1 MSTLIHFP
9 LITDG
14 RFRMATIAPR
24 QTRNADPNELS
35 ALRRLGELFQRAR
48 LEKKLSDR
56 ELGKLAGISR
66 QHVRFAIAG
75 GNITILM
82 LLRLTRALQIP
93 SRALSDLGLHVFAAL
108 RHIEE
113 AATHLS
119 EAAALLGGKASEEP
133 RHSDSNDTDARA
145 AALVREVMAKAKT
158 LGPNRLSVLDETLR
172 GLVASAEQP
181 GVPAVREKRSGTGW
195 PRPK

>member
-1 MSTLIHFP
+1 
-9 LITDG
+9 
-14 RFRMATIAPR
+14 MATTAPR
-24 QTRNADPNELS
+24 QTRNAAPNELNT
-35 ALRRLGELFQRAR
+35 LRRLGDIFRRAQ
-48 LEKKLSDR
+48 LEQKLSDR

-66 QHVRFAIAG
+66 QHVRFAASG
-75 GNITILM
+75 GNITIIM

-93 SRALSDLGLHVFAAL
+93 SQSLSELGLNVFAAL

-113 AATHLS
+113 AASHLS
-119 EAAALLGGKASEEP
+119 EAAAVLGCKASEEL
-133 RHSDSNDTDARA
+133 RHPESDDTDARA

-181 GVPAVREKRSGTGW
+181 AIPAVREKRSGTGW